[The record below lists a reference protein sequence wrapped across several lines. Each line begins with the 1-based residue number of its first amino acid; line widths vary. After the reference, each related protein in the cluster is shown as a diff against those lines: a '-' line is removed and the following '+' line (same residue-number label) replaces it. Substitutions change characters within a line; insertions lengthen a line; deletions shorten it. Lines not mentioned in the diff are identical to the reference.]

1 MHWSQIFWPSG
12 RTNRAPYWVLNFLL
26 NGLLTVLDKA
36 ISNPSDAQ
44 ALGVGILLL
53 TVAYIG
59 ICLLIGLLHD
69 IDRSGWWSVPIVI
82 AMSIIMFVGTSP
94 ELKDPLLREYGILPI
109 VVIRLLSIVGIG
121 GGIYLAFRSG
131 TQGPNRFGPDPL
143 VKPMP
148 A

>member
-1 MHWSQIFWPSG
+1 
-12 RTNRAPYWVLNFLL
+12 
-26 NGLLTVLDKA
+26 
-36 ISNPSDAQ
+36 
-44 ALGVGILLL
+44 
-53 TVAYIG
+53 
-59 ICLLIGLLHD
+59 
-69 IDRSGWWSVPIVI
+69 VPIVI